1 VNVGLIW
8 LELTCL
14 YDIISCLFIGDG
26 KGSYILQNIGSSSS
40 ETGSKKAIKA
50 KYSIALQ
57 YLVLEE
63 TSN

>member
-1 VNVGLIW
+1 VIAGLIW

-14 YDIISCLFIGDG
+14 YNIIYCLFVGDG
-26 KGSYILQNIGSSSS
+26 NGSYILQNLGSS
-40 ETGSKKAIKA
+40 ETGSKKARKA

-63 TSN
+63 TST

>member
-1 VNVGLIW
+1 MSECRFDMASINI
-8 LELTCL
+8 L
-14 YDIISCLFIGDG
+14 YNIIYCLFIGDG
-26 KGSYILQNIGSSSS
+26 KGSYILQNIGSS
-40 ETGSKKAIKA
+40 ETGSKKARKA

>member
-26 KGSYILQNIGSSSS
+26 KGSYILQNIGSS

-57 YLVLEE
+57 YLALEE